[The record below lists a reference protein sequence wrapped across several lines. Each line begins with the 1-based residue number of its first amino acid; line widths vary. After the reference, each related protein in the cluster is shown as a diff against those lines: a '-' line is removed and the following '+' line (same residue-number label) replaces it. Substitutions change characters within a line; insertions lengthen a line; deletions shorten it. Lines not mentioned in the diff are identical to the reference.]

1 MKNYNEMANDVLRR
15 IGEHETLQ
23 RNRRKVMKKVILPI
37 CCFCLVALLGLGLW
51 QGDFFESTKPIK
63 MEDSTIVGEKD
74 YVEPDKTIKQV
85 MLATL
90 LEWSSITVQITCN
103 VAQVLKLIHHTNI
116 WVRHM
121 ILKARTKHI

>member
-23 RNRRKVMKKVILPI
+23 RKRRKVMKKTIIPI

-63 MEDSTIVGEKD
+63 WRILLS
-74 YVEPDKTIKQV
+74 
-85 MLATL
+85 LAKK
-90 LEWSSITVQITCN
+90 I
-103 VAQVLKLIHHTNI
+103 
-116 WVRHM
+116 M
-121 ILKARTKHI
+121 